1 MSEHDEGKGGA
12 SGLPRHTDELRVRLD
27 EIQTRHRGRIRWHL
41 TKHTAELAIRA
52 LSEEPD
58 ERARRSS
65 KSRRRKRKK
74 RLL

>member
-1 MSEHDEGKGGA
+1 MSEHDESGA
-12 SGLPRHTDELRVRLD
+12 APPPMEKVEERLA
-27 EIQTRHRGRIRWHL
+27 EIQRRHRGRIRWHV

-52 LSEEPD
+52 LTDEPD